1 MALID
6 MLRRYLGPQP
16 PRSEYE
22 DNTPIGQP
30 VSGAVQSYV
39 SSYSF
44 TGSNINPLTAMES
57 PSVYACVRLIA
68 SSIAKLEWQILR
80 ETPEGKVVEP
90 NHPLANLLNVEPNE
104 DTSALVFRETL
115 LTNALLTGNGY
126 AYIQRDASGMPV
138 SLELLRPDN
147 VQMMRDGAN
156 QPYIQV
162 YTGNYTGKDA
172 EKKARRFRPY
182 DVFHLCG
189 ASFEGLLGI
198 APIHLMRETI
208 GLELIVQ
215 EFVTK
220 YWANNAVP
228 SGTLS
233 LPGKLSPEASQRL
246 REAWQK
252 AHNARNAGRVA
263 VLEDGMSYQPMAS
276 TMKDADLVAIR
287 EFCRQQIAA
296 AFGVPAARIGSTEA
310 QSYASAE
317 SGDAHLVKHT
327 LSSWATRLEQEA
339 SRKLIVRGAPYCTR
353 ISFDSMLRAEMA
365 VRFSAYNTAI
375 MSGLMSPNEC
385 RAREGLPA
393 VAGGE
398 SIRLPL
404 NTAAPEPAAGGV
416 PPAEPVSAPA
426 EEVPASVDLAPDEVP
441 DSVDVDP
448 AEDEAGDNA
457 KKLIAIR
464 AAVDAVRPAIENA
477 YGRHLNRVSEYLL
490 KTRTQAK
497 LDKWAP
503 PIDCIAGDLRDT
515 ITGLGR
521 IMGDEGKASDVLNA
535 ALLRHARHLRGAV
548 GKIAALSDTVD
559 GWKPLP
565 SVATTELLEM
575 LEHEIM
581 QTPLLEGKP

>member
-138 SLELLRPDN
+138 SLELLRPDM

-162 YTGNYTGKDA
+162 YNGNYTGKDA

-263 VLEDGMSYQPMAS
+263 ILEDGMSYQPMAS
-276 TMKDADLVAIR
+276 TMKDADLVNIR

-296 AFGVPAARIGSTEA
+296 AFGVPAARIGSTES
-310 QSYASAE
+310 QSYSSAE

-339 SRKLIVRGAPYCTR
+339 SRKLIVRGAPYTTR
-353 ISFDSMLRAEMA
+353 ISFDSMLRADMA
-365 VRFSAYNTAI
+365 TRFSAYNTAI
-375 MSGLMSPNEC
+375 LSGLM
-385 RAREGLPA
+385 RART
-393 VAGGE
+393 
-398 SIRLPL
+398 
-404 NTAAPEPAAGGV
+404 NAAPRKDCQRLQAAS
-416 PPAEPVSAPA
+416 PSAC
-426 EEVPASVDLAPDEVP
+426 
-441 DSVDVDP
+441 
-448 AEDEAGDNA
+448 
-457 KKLIAIR
+457 R
-464 AAVDAVRPAIENA
+464 
-477 YGRHLNRVSEYLL
+477 
-490 KTRTQAK
+490 
-497 LDKWAP
+497 
-503 PIDCIAGDLRDT
+503 
-515 ITGLGR
+515 
-521 IMGDEGKASDVLNA
+521 
-535 ALLRHARHLRGAV
+535 
-548 GKIAALSDTVD
+548 
-559 GWKPLP
+559 
-565 SVATTELLEM
+565 
-575 LEHEIM
+575 
-581 QTPLLEGKP
+581 